1 MHKKEKYMKKKLLVM
16 FEIMLF
22 TGVIASGYFIR
33 SENLKFGIRIFILAV
48 MYGIYYRWF
57 RISQRND
64 GGEEI

>member
-1 MHKKEKYMKKKLLVM
+1 MKKKLLVM

-48 MYGIYYRWF
+48 MYGI
-57 RISQRND
+57 
-64 GGEEI
+64 

>member
-1 MHKKEKYMKKKLLVM
+1 MKKKLLVM

-48 MYGIYYRWF
+48 MYGIYYRCF
-57 RISQRND
+57 RISQRKD